1 MAFRST
7 SLTVIHCCCI
17 YMIDVPAVVGKQ
29 LHNHRVISPAVKLC
43 WIGPFLLFQASAVIV
58 VGHSLY
64 FRRLVANYA
73 SPAARDLSSSW
84 QLLSDFK
91 LENCGVAMAQLD
103 LAEITGNADT
113 QRREAIQEVKLAF
126 GSAVKR

>member
-1 MAFRST
+1 M
-7 SLTVIHCCCI
+7 
-17 YMIDVPAVVGKQ
+17 
-29 LHNHRVISPAVKLC
+29 
-43 WIGPFLLFQASAVIV
+43 

-73 SPAARDLSSSW
+73 ASTARALSPSCQMLR
-84 QLLSDFK
+84 DFK

-103 LAEITGNADT
+103 LAEITGNAET
-113 QRREAIQEVKLAF
+113 QCREAIQEVKLAF